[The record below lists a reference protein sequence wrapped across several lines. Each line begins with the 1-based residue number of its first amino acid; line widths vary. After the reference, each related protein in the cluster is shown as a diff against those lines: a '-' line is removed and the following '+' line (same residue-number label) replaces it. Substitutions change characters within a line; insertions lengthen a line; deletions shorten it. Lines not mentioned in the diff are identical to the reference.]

1 LTKWQIVDARKAT
14 NKDKVTPFNDICL
27 RSPYSNFFQVED
39 IGGED
44 LISANGPEITEASMF
59 KIIKA
64 NIPHLP
70 DWLFKRPHL
79 NHNNIT
85 SSYAGFLDQGPL
97 RRQED
102 RPKNLGS
109 FPLDI
114 QETFLIEDLL
124 FAMTSIEGVYIKR
137 RKVQVSVHSKEV
149 CSEYSVEP
157 YLAQPSCDFSLQ
169 FLVNKMLPLCN
180 NHDEVQ
186 EFVNI
191 HSQFEFGL
199 VSHAMCGAIRVLL
212 KEYLLL
218 VT

>member
-1 LTKWQIVDARKAT
+1 VNHDEGIAVAKGHHPILYVSPLHSNHYQVADMEVSKAEELTLLKFEDRDSREPVTFGSSVCLQTAEGHFFTFKGNGEMRVEKNQKYEEGSQIIAKLTKWQIVDARKVSS
-14 NKDKVTPFNDICL
+14 KEKVTPFNDICL

-79 NHNNIT
+79 NHNSIT
-85 SSYAGFLDQGPL
+85 ASYSSFLDQAVL
-97 RRQED
+97 RKQED

-114 QETFLIEDLL
+114 
-124 FAMTSIEGVYIKR
+124 
-137 RKVQVSVHSKEV
+137 
-149 CSEYSVEP
+149 
-157 YLAQPSCDFSLQ
+157 
-169 FLVNKMLPLCN
+169 
-180 NHDEVQ
+180 
-186 EFVNI
+186 
-191 HSQFEFGL
+191 
-199 VSHAMCGAIRVLL
+199 
-212 KEYLLL
+212 
-218 VT
+218 